1 MAGAGEGRDAAAA
14 EGPPEKLDV
23 KWTQGSRGDKEKPEA
38 GLPHLVLAHRKV
50 PRRKLELERRKEGRR
65 NEGGM
70 WGESGR
76 EVQRGKHWGCQEA
89 GLLLIRMA
97 HKKLCLNPEGLWR
110 SQQTERQIKLLESK
124 CLPEGRCREENHGEE

>member
-50 PRRKLELERRKEGRR
+50 PRRKLELERRKEGRK

-70 WGESGR
+70 WGER
-76 EVQRGKHWGCQEA
+76 VEE
-89 GLLLIRMA
+89 
-97 HKKLCLNPEGLWR
+97 
-110 SQQTERQIKLLESK
+110 
-124 CLPEGRCREENHGEE
+124 RCREGNTGDARRQGFCSSAWPTRSFV